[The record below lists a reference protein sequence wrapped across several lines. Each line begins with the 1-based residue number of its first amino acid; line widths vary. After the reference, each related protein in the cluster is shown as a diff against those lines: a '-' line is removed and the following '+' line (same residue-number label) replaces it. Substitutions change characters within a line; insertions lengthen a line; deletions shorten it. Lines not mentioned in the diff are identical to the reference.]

1 MTTASKRANAR
12 QTPKL
17 QSVRERENRVS
28 EAASPSPSPAPIK
41 HGDSTILALVDEW
54 RALKPKVDEA
64 EKALRAAERSW
75 ITPEFPRTLIATTS
89 DGHIFHEEYIPPPGK
104 PYGEKEV
111 GAVRTFVDV
120 SDVIRPLRGNVAD
133 IIETRGNEILDAWR
147 KWTAASEIPPSLR
160 EAQARRADLAKREA
174 SLFHRLALATAQSSA
189 GVMAKLSVASAY
201 FEWAQVVAKAAVEAE
216 CTTLDV
222 LRSVAADFKRLRLG
236 GEEPRNASRY

>member
-1 MTTASKRANAR
+1 MTMRTATKRANAR
-12 QTPKL
+12 PTPKL

-28 EAASPSPSPAPIK
+28 EAATPSPSPAAIK
-41 HGDSTILALVDEW
+41 HGDSAILALVDEW
-54 RALKPKVDEA
+54 RVLKPKVDEA

-89 DGHIFHEEYIPPPGK
+89 DGHIFVEEYVPPPGK

-111 GAVRTFVDV
+111 GAVRTFVGV
-120 SDVIRPLRGNVAD
+120 CDVIRPLRGRVAD
-133 IIETRGNEILDAWR
+133 IMEARGTEIIEAWS
-147 KWTAASEIPPSLR
+147 KWTAASEVSPSLR

-174 SLFHRLALATAQSSA
+174 SLSHRLALATAQSSA

-201 FEWAQVVAKAAVEAE
+201 FDEGRVIVKAAAEAE

-222 LRSVAADFKRLRLG
+222 LRSVAADFKRLCLG
-236 GEEPRNASRY
+236 GEEPRST

>member
-28 EAASPSPSPAPIK
+28 EAASPSPSPAAIK
-41 HGDSTILALVDEW
+41 HGDSAILALVEEW

-64 EKALRAAERSW
+64 EKALRLAEADAV
-75 ITPEFPRTLIATTS
+75 TPEFPRALIATIA
-89 DGHIFHEEYIPPPGK
+89 DRHIFLKEYAPPPGM

-111 GAVRTFVDV
+111 GYIRTFLSI
-120 SDVIRPLRGNVAD
+120 SDALRYLRGREVD
-133 IIETRGNEILDAWR
+133 IIEARGSEIVEAWR
-147 KWTAASEIPPSLR
+147 NWTISTSEVPPSVR
-160 EAQARRADLAKREA
+160 EARARRADLAKREA

-201 FEWAQVVAKAAVEAE
+201 FEPGSVVAKAAVEAE

-236 GEEPRNASRY
+236 GEEP